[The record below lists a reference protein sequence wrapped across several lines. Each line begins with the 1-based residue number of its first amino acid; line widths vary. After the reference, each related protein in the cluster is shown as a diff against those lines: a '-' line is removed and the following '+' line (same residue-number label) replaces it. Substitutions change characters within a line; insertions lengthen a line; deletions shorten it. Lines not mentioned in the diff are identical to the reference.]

1 MKDGGNTGLC
11 TTAVW
16 LVSPPYGHMSHWTYV
31 FQGGWEEDLR
41 HTVLHLEIH
50 LFTVVFFFFFQKLKV
65 FWKLWWLEL
74 GFCHDFLC
82 HLGQYI
88 QMCSKGWKQANR
100 SDSAYALS
108 LWTWASFHLGPICP
122 SVPMLTEI
130 LCFRRLQIL
139 FYLSDSSSR
148 SYWPSRRAHT
158 YGKAHTCV
166 LAIQLPF
173 PYLTVPLPLVRL
185 MLRCWT
191 VQWSS
196 WCTSTSAEPDVGA
209 VISGISTKQ
218 TAGGSKVWR
227 GHN

>member
-1 MKDGGNTGLC
+1 MGEIQDCVQLQCDWFHHHMDTWATEHMYSKGGEKRILDT
-11 TTAVW
+11 
-16 LVSPPYGHMSHWTYV
+16 
-31 FQGGWEEDLR
+31 
-41 HTVLHLEIH
+41 
-50 LFTVVFFFFFQKLKV
+50 LFSTWKSTSSLWSFFFFFQKLKV

-100 SDSAYALS
+100 SDSACALS

-122 SVPMLTEI
+122 SVPVLTEI

-148 SYWPSRRAHT
+148 SYWPSRKAHT